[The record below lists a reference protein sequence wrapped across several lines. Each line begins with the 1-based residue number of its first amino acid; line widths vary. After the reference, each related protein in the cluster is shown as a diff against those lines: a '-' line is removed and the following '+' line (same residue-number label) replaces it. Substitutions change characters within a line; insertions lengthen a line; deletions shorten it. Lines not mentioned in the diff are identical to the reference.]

1 MFLPYSLEGWIL
13 GVVDFMPSNVVIWFC
28 AVLCSDWKEWRV
40 SDGPVKSQ
48 VSFSGDSTEQ

>member
-28 AVLCSDWKEWRV
+28 AV